1 MTSFDTG
8 RQAEATATAYL
19 KRQGYAIV
27 AQNWRTKWCEVDIIA
42 QKDRAVYFCEV
53 KYRKTDGQGGGL
65 DYITPKKLQQM
76 RVAAESWV
84 HLTGWSGEYQLAA
97 IEVSGDEFAVTAF
110 VEDI

>member
-8 RQAEATATAYL
+8 RQAETAAAAYL
-19 KRQGYAIV
+19 KQQGYAIV
-27 AQNWRTKWCEVDIIA
+27 AQNWRTRWCEIDIIA

-53 KYRKTDGQGGGL
+53 KYRQTANQGGGL

-76 RVAAESWV
+76 RISAESWV

-97 IEVSGDEFAVTAF
+97 VEVSGDEFIITAF
-110 VEDI
+110 IDDI